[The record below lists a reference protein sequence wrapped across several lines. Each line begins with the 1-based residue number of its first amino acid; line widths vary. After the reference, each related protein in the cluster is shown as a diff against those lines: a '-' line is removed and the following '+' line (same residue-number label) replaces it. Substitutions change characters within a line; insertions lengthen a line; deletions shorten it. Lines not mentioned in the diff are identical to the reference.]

1 MCNSGFVLCDCL
13 LARPLLTFGPDFSF
27 LPFQTR
33 PVSASKVGSSKSFND
48 RKESKTSLNT
58 LSLLLQVS
66 AATNKRKTPSDK
78 RVVVGYGVT
87 DAQARD
93 REREGGSFLSF
104 TTEAAF

>member
-1 MCNSGFVLCDCL
+1 MGQIFLSYLFRRNQFLLQRSVL
-13 LARPLLTFGPDFSF
+13 PNPSMTG
-27 LPFQTR
+27 
-33 PVSASKVGSSKSFND
+33 KSP
-48 RKESKTSLNT
+48 KQVLNT